1 VKLIFQVLPDSA
13 FASFC
18 SIVHI
23 LECIVRHLCH
33 FIELNLVKPIDNN
46 TSRRTY
52 SLYLCSV
59 SVAQHSVPITLKKKH
74 MQINH
79 SLLTNSTKD
88 LAESIVNHS
97 CKSMVSIYYSWLFFC
112 RIHGKKQE
120 TEQFHLKFL
129 SHE

>member
-1 VKLIFQVLPDSA
+1 MKLIFQVLPEGA

-23 LECIVRHLCH
+23 LECTVRQLCH
-33 FIELNLVKPIDNN
+33 FIELNLVKLIDNN

-59 SVAQHSVPITLKKKH
+59 SVAISLKKKH

-88 LAESIVNHS
+88 LAERIVSHS
-97 CKSMVSIYYSWLFFC
+97 YKSMVSIYYSWLYFC
-112 RIHGKKQE
+112 RIYGKKQE